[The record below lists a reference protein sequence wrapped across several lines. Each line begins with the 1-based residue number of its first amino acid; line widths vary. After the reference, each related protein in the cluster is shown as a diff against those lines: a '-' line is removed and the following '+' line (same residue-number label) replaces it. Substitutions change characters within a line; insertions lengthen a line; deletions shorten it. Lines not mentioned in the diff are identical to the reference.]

1 MVFTNVYNPR
11 SEIPRK
17 DEYRTTIIKKGASLG
32 ANSTIICGVTVNEYA
47 FVGAGAVVS
56 QSNQISGWNLQFTG
70 SAGNVKIEN
79 GSTYP
84 SASVIAVDGNNAIIV
99 VNAAGVA
106 I

>member
-1 MVFTNVYNPR
+1 MDANG
-11 SEIPRK
+11 K
-17 DEYRTTIIKKGASLG
+17 EYIIGVPKKE
-32 ANSTIICGVTVNEYA
+32 NSIKVKILDKKLHLKLLFHPDLYFGEAYTD
-47 FVGAGAVVS
+47 
-56 QSNQISGWNLQFTG
+56 
-70 SAGNVKIEN
+70 GNVKIEN